1 MSTRYLVWNESEPND
16 SFYVEAETFED
27 ALHDALGE
35 LGWLI
40 GEAGDVAEDEQ
51 DEDLFREF
59 YTEFEEDE

>member
-1 MSTRYLVWNESEPND
+1 MTIRYLVWSDNDPND

-40 GEAGDVAEDEQ
+40 GEAGALEEDEP
-51 DEDLFREF
+51 DEDLLKEMYDEF
-59 YTEFEEDE
+59 GDD